1 MTATFG
7 KLQGRSLEL
16 GDGLNIIEAP
26 NETGKSTW
34 CAFLLSI
41 LYGVNSRERDRAG
54 FIADK
59 NRFAPWSGAAM
70 SGRMDCGTELG
81 ELTLTRATRRQTSPM
96 GEFSAVYAGTN
107 EPVPGLTGAA
117 CGETL
122 LGISREVF
130 ERSAFIRQNN
140 LPISQDAEL
149 ERRIAALISSG
160 EEGTSY
166 TEAADA
172 LKKQLNRRRHNRTGQ
187 LPALETELA
196 ELDRQLSESN
206 SLARQLVQARSEVE
220 ALSRRA
226 EILQAELTD
235 CNRWEAAQ
243 RRQALSGAASAAE
256 QAEVRAAQVQERLQQ
271 DQIPE
276 NETIARLRGAIVNLE
291 TTRRAADKAR
301 SERDEAMKAL
311 LRAEAAVNESP
322 FAGQSPESAR
332 REAAGTENEPVKWN
346 PVPGVLTFL
355 IGVPLCFVVTYA
367 VLFLTG
373 SHSKL
378 LALLTMLAGF
388 SCVCALALFLKKRAF
403 QAGWAELR
411 LKRFGTADLDA
422 IRQLAEDYAKLCEAR
437 DAAQASVNAK
447 SAAAD
452 TLYSS
457 LSSNEQGI
465 LLEVRR
471 FAPDA
476 FDIPTADQLLRAC
489 AVRRKE
495 LAEAETAAR
504 EARMRYELQVQQAP
518 APGTPEADV
527 PARPEPGG
535 HLHGAGPGLRRTGGG
550 PLLRGPSGRP
560 APRRGRSRGAAG
572 FCRGPG
578 CPKGAAGNGV
588 QRSPAGYGGT
598 GGGQHRPAEPL
609 LSRSGPPGSGD
620 LFPTDRQPL
629 CRCGAGPELP
639 PLGRACGRPG
649 VPGCRPALRRR
660 AGPAVSG
667 GAPGHL

>member
-226 EILQAELTD
+226 EILQAELTATAG
-235 CNRWEAAQ
+235 RPP
-243 RRQALSGAASAAE
+243 SAA
-256 QAEVRAAQVQERLQQ
+256 R
-271 DQIPE
+271 P
-276 NETIARLRGAIVNLE
+276 
-291 TTRRAADKAR
+291 
-301 SERDEAMKAL
+301 S
-311 LRAEAAVNESP
+311 
-322 FAGQSPESAR
+322 
-332 REAAGTENEPVKWN
+332 
-346 PVPGVLTFL
+346 PVP
-355 IGVPLCFVVTYA
+355 
-367 VLFLTG
+367 
-373 SHSKL
+373 H
-378 LALLTMLAGF
+378 
-388 SCVCALALFLKKRAF
+388 R
-403 QAGWAELR
+403 R
-411 LKRFGTADLDA
+411 RN
-422 IRQLAEDYAKLCEAR
+422 RQR
-437 DAAQASVNAK
+437 S
-447 SAAAD
+447 
-452 TLYSS
+452 
-457 LSSNEQGI
+457 
-465 LLEVRR
+465 
-471 FAPDA
+471 
-476 FDIPTADQLLRAC
+476 
-489 AVRRKE
+489 
-495 LAEAETAAR
+495 
-504 EARMRYELQVQQAP
+504 
-518 APGTPEADV
+518 
-527 PARPEPGG
+527 
-535 HLHGAGPGLRRTGGG
+535 
-550 PLLRGPSGRP
+550 
-560 APRRGRSRGAAG
+560 APRRCRSGFSRTKSRRTRPSPGSAAPSSIWRPPGEPWTRPGRS
-572 FCRGPG
+572 
-578 CPKGAAGNGV
+578 
-588 QRSPAGYGGT
+588 GT
-598 GGGQHRPAEPL
+598 RP
-609 LSRSGPPGSGD
+609 
-620 LFPTDRQPL
+620 
-629 CRCGAGPELP
+629 
-639 PLGRACGRPG
+639 
-649 VPGCRPALRRR
+649 
-660 AGPAVSG
+660 
-667 GAPGHL
+667 

>member
-235 CNRWEAAQ
+235 CDRWEAAQ

-291 TTRRAADKAR
+291 TTRRAVDKAR

-518 APGTPEADV
+518 APGTPQDE
-527 PARPEPGG
+527 
-535 HLHGAGPGLRRTGGG
+535 
-550 PLLRGPSGRP
+550 
-560 APRRGRSRGAAG
+560 
-572 FCRGPG
+572 
-578 CPKGAAGNGV
+578 
-588 QRSPAGYGGT
+588 GYG
-598 GGGQHRPAEPL
+598 
-609 LSRSGPPGSGD
+609 
-620 LFPTDRQPL
+620 FPTLPCPENGYTYEKATEDYSLPL
-629 CRCGAGPELP
+629 TVYRPFFAMPVSVW
-639 PLGRACGRPG
+639 GRAEEELTLPVVVRHPAAEASQKELNGRIYNEAVEVKDYAVAG
-649 VPGCRPALRRR
+649 VKAQTLVTAEEMPEGAVYLEEEKEIRWTPRADQKGEFLIRLR
-660 AGPAVSG
+660 ADDGVLPEYGTIKVFIE
-667 GAPGHL
+667 